1 MEMNAG
7 VNSPALFSFLALGFF
22 GRVRHGEGR
31 KNNLS
36 LLVMGAPMSMDEL
49 KKAAAAEALT
59 LVESGMRLGLGT
71 GSTAKIFVDLLAE
84 RMKREGLKLV
94 AVPTSEATRL
104 QAETLSIPLTTLDE
118 TPELDLAIDGA
129 DELDADL
136 NLIKGGG
143 AAHLREKIVELSA
156 KRFVV
161 IADETK
167 EVKTLG
173 KFPLPLEVV
182 PFGLEATRHRL
193 MRVIEASG
201 LAGTLH
207 LRMKADGSVVK
218 TDGGNLILDA
228 HLGAIADPA
237 RLASALDH
245 VTGLVEHGLFIGMA
259 ERAYLATREG
269 VRVIKRT

>member
-1 MEMNAG
+1 
-7 VNSPALFSFLALGFF
+7 
-22 GRVRHGEGR
+22 
-31 KNNLS
+31 
-36 LLVMGAPMSMDEL
+36 MDEL

-94 AVPTSEATRL
+94 AVPTSEATRI
-104 QAETLSIPLTTLDE
+104 QAESLGIPLTTLDE

-129 DELDADL
+129 DELDAHL

-143 AAHLREKIVELSA
+143 AAHLREKIVELAA

-167 EVKTLG
+167 EVAVLG

-182 PFGLEATRHRL
+182 PFGLAATRQRL
-193 MRVIEASG
+193 TRVIEK
-201 LAGTLH
+201 AGCAGELR
-207 LRMKADGSVVK
+207 LRMKAEGTPVK

-228 HLGAIADPA
+228 HLGTIADPA
-237 RLASALDH
+237 RLADALDH

-259 ERAYLATREG
+259 ERAILATRQG
-269 VRVIKRT
+269 VRVITRA

>member
-1 MEMNAG
+1 
-7 VNSPALFSFLALGFF
+7 
-22 GRVRHGEGR
+22 
-31 KNNLS
+31 
-36 LLVMGAPMSMDEL
+36 MDEL

-84 RMKREGLKLV
+84 RMKREGLKLI
-94 AVPTSEATRL
+94 AVPTSEATRI
-104 QAETLSIPLTTLDE
+104 QAESLGIPLTTLDE

-129 DELDADL
+129 DELDAHL

-143 AAHLREKIVELSA
+143 AAHLREKIVELAA

-167 EVKTLG
+167 EVAVLG

-182 PFGLEATRHRL
+182 PFGLAATRQRL
-193 MRVIEASG
+193 TRVIEK
-201 LAGTLH
+201 AGCAGE
-207 LRMKADGSVVK
+207 LRLRLKADGTPLK
-218 TDGGNLILDA
+218 TDGANLILDA
-228 HLGAIADPA
+228 HLGRIADPA
-237 RLASALDH
+237 SLADDLDH

-259 ERAYLATREG
+259 ERAILATRQG
-269 VRVIKRT
+269 VRVIKRI

>member
-1 MEMNAG
+1 MNAG
-7 VNSPALFSFLALGFF
+7 VNSPRLFSRLALGFL

-31 KNNLS
+31 INALS
-36 LLVMGAPMSMDEL
+36 PLVMGSLMSMDEL

-84 RMKREGLKLV
+84 RMKREGLKLI
-94 AVPTSEATRL
+94 AVPTSEATRQ
-104 QAETLSIPLTTLDE
+104 QAEALGIPLTTLDE

>member
-1 MEMNAG
+1 
-7 VNSPALFSFLALGFF
+7 
-22 GRVRHGEGR
+22 
-31 KNNLS
+31 
-36 LLVMGAPMSMDEL
+36 MDEL

-84 RMKREGLKLV
+84 RMKREGLKLI

-104 QAETLSIPLTTLDE
+104 QAESLGIPLTTLDE

-129 DELDADL
+129 DELDAQL

-143 AAHLREKIVELSA
+143 AAHLREKIVELAA

-167 EVKTLG
+167 EVAVLG

-182 PFGLEATRHRL
+182 PFGLAATRQRL
-193 MRVIEASG
+193 TRVIEKSG
-201 LAGTLH
+201 CAGELR
-207 LRMKADGSVVK
+207 LRMKAEGTPVK

-228 HLGAIADPA
+228 HLGTIADPA
-237 RLASALDH
+237 RLADALDH

-259 ERAYLATREG
+259 ERAILATRQG
-269 VRVIKRT
+269 VRVITRT

>member
-1 MEMNAG
+1 
-7 VNSPALFSFLALGFF
+7 
-22 GRVRHGEGR
+22 
-31 KNNLS
+31 
-36 LLVMGAPMSMDEL
+36 MDEL

-84 RMKREGLKLV
+84 RMKREGLKLI

-104 QAETLSIPLTTLDE
+104 QAESLGIPLTTLDE

-129 DELDADL
+129 DELDAQL

-143 AAHLREKIVELSA
+143 AAHLREKIVELAA

-167 EVKTLG
+167 EVAVLG

-182 PFGLEATRHRL
+182 PFGLAATRQRL
-193 MRVIEASG
+193 IRVIEKSG
-201 LAGTLH
+201 CAGELR
-207 LRMKADGSVVK
+207 LRMKADGTPVK

-228 HLGAIADPA
+228 HLGTIADPA
-237 RLASALDH
+237 RLADALDH

-259 ERAYLATREG
+259 ERAILATRQG
-269 VRVIKRT
+269 VRVITRP

>member
-1 MEMNAG
+1 
-7 VNSPALFSFLALGFF
+7 
-22 GRVRHGEGR
+22 
-31 KNNLS
+31 
-36 LLVMGAPMSMDEL
+36 
-49 KKAAAAEALT
+49 
-59 LVESGMRLGLGT
+59 MRLGLGT

-94 AVPTSEATRL
+94 AVPTSEATRI
-104 QAETLSIPLTTLDE
+104 QAESLGIPLTTLDE

-129 DELDADL
+129 DELDAHL

-143 AAHLREKIVELSA
+143 AAHLREKIVELAA

-167 EVKTLG
+167 EVAVLG

-182 PFGLEATRHRL
+182 PFGLAATRQRL
-193 MRVIEASG
+193 TRVIEK
-201 LAGTLH
+201 AGCAGELR
-207 LRMKADGSVVK
+207 LRMKAEGTPVK

-228 HLGAIADPA
+228 HLGTIADPA
-237 RLASALDH
+237 RLADALDH

-259 ERAYLATREG
+259 ERAILATRQG
-269 VRVIKRT
+269 VRVITRA

>member
-1 MEMNAG
+1 
-7 VNSPALFSFLALGFF
+7 
-22 GRVRHGEGR
+22 
-31 KNNLS
+31 
-36 LLVMGAPMSMDEL
+36 MSMDVL

-104 QAETLSIPLTTLDE
+104 QAETLGIPLTTLDE

-201 LAGTLH
+201 HTAILH
-207 LRMKADGSVVK
+207 LRKKADGSIVK

-269 VRVIKRT
+269 VRVIKRA